1 MLGTRARYWYLLFLL
16 RHHNLRRDDAMQAVM
31 MIRRYLKTTCA
42 SMHATWLTVLCVAV
56 EALIY
61 GGRLTVTGLADIIH
75 NEHNNAVGRTSWAYP
90 NL

>member
-1 MLGTRARYWYLLFLL
+1 
-16 RHHNLRRDDAMQAVM
+16 
-31 MIRRYLKTTCA
+31 
-42 SMHATWLTVLCVAV
+42 MHATRLTVLYVAV